1 MVDSV
6 WNDED
11 MTVRAARLHK
21 HGEPLKIDAVEL
33 PEPREGE
40 VLVDLA
46 FAGVNPIDRYTAEG
60 TVAPDGPLPRTLG
73 FEAAGVLDGRPV
85 VVHGEGLGTARDGVW
100 AQAAVVPREAVTDVP
115 EGVDLRE
122 AAAIGVVGVTAWNV
136 VHDVGQVSGDDRVL
150 VLGASGGAGT
160 AIVSL
165 AHATGATVW
174 GQTSSAEKT
183 LVIEE
188 QGADRVIVTGPAQL
202 REELGDFEPTVVL
215 DALGGGFV
223 DPVLE
228 ALAVRGRLVAY
239 GTSAGPEVTFN
250 LRQLYRK
257 RISLLGYGGTA
268 LTRNERREATQRAL
282 EALARREL
290 KLHIDDQLALVQVN
304 EAFERLAART
314 VRGKLLL
321 DLDGP

>member
-1 MVDSV
+1 MI
-6 WNDED
+6 
-11 MTVRAARLHK
+11 VRAARLHK
-21 HGEPLKIDAVEL
+21 HGEPLKIETVEL

-60 TVAPDGPLPRTLG
+60 SVEPEGPLPRTLG
-73 FEAAGVLDGRPV
+73 FEAAGMLDGRPV

-100 AQAAVVPREAVTDVP
+100 AQAAVVPREAVTHVP
-115 EGVDLRE
+115 EGVDLGE
-122 AAAIGVVGVTAWNV
+122 AAAMGVVGVTAWNV
-136 VHDVGQVSGDDRVL
+136 VHDVGQVSSDDRVL
-150 VLGASGGAGT
+150 VLGASGGLGC

-165 AHATGATVW
+165 AHATGATIW

-183 LVIEE
+183 RLVEE
-188 QGADRVIVTGPAQL
+188 QGADRVIVTGPGQL
-202 REELGDFEPTVVL
+202 SEELRDFEPTVVL

-223 DPVLE
+223 DPVLD
-228 ALAVRGRLVAY
+228 ALAVRGRLVVY
-239 GTSAGPEVTFN
+239 GTSAGPGVTFN

-268 LTRNERREATQRAL
+268 LTREERREGTQRAL
-282 EALARREL
+282 EALAQGEL
-290 KLHIDDQLALVQVN
+290 RLPIHGRLALEQVN
-304 EAFERLAART
+304 DAFERLAART

>member
-1 MVDSV
+1 
-6 WNDED
+6 
-11 MTVRAARLHK
+11 MTVRAARLYK
-21 HGEPLKIDAVEL
+21 HGEPLKVEAVEL

-46 FAGVNPIDRYTAEG
+46 FAAVNPIDRYTAEG
-60 TVAPDGPLPRTLG
+60 SVAPGGPLQRTLG
-73 FEAAGVLDGRPV
+73 FEAAGVLEGRPV

-136 VHDVGQVSGDDRVL
+136 VHDVGEVRGDDRVL
-150 VLGASGGAGT
+150 VLGASGAVGN

-165 AHATGATVW
+165 AHAIGATVW
-174 GQTSSAEKT
+174 GQTGSAEKAG
-183 LVIEE
+183 VIEE
-188 QGADRVIVTGPAQL
+188 QGADRVIVSGPEQL
-202 REELGDFEPTVVL
+202 SEELGDFKPTVVL

-223 DPVLE
+223 DPVLA
-228 ALAVRGRLVAY
+228 ALAVRGRLVVY

-268 LTRNERREATQRAL
+268 LTRDERRDGTQRAL

-290 KLHIDDQLALVQVN
+290 KLRIDDQLALERVN
-304 EAFERLAART
+304 EAFERMASRT
-314 VRGKLLL
+314 VRGKLLI
-321 DLDGP
+321 DLHGP

>member
-1 MVDSV
+1 
-6 WNDED
+6 
-11 MTVRAARLHK
+11 MTVRAARLYK
-21 HGEPLKIDAVEL
+21 HGEPLKVEAVEL

-46 FAGVNPIDRYTAEG
+46 FAAVNPIDRYTAEG
-60 TVAPDGPLPRTLG
+60 SVAPGGPLPRTLG
-73 FEAAGVLDGRPV
+73 FEAAGVLEGRPV

-136 VHDVGQVSGDDRVL
+136 VHDVGEVRGDDRVL
-150 VLGASGGAGT
+150 VLGASGAVGN

-165 AHATGATVW
+165 AHAIGATVW
-174 GQTSSAEKT
+174 GQTGSAEKAG
-183 LVIEE
+183 VIEE
-188 QGADRVIVTGPAQL
+188 QGADRVIVSGPEQL
-202 REELGDFEPTVVL
+202 SEELGDFKPTVVL

-223 DPVLE
+223 DPVLD
-228 ALAVRGRLVAY
+228 ALAVRGRLVVY
-239 GTSAGPEVTFN
+239 GTSAGPGVTFN

-268 LTRNERREATQRAL
+268 LTREERREGTQRAL
-282 EALARREL
+282 EALAQGEL
-290 KLHIDDQLALVQVN
+290 RLPIHGRLALEQVN
-304 EAFERLAART
+304 DAFERLAART